1 MFPVCLTIC
10 QGQEETLE
18 QLTDDQLK
26 SFFRERVNT
35 EFLEEIAFKSLIIT
49 ARKCIEKKEEDRREK
64 AYMQSVYDD
73 DISEEDDENDNE
85 ENSSKRH
92 QTGNPFIIDEADQA
106 GGKEDE
112 EEERDLNNPDEYDF
126 EDPMINDESSL
137 SNADGQDGGK
147 DERPSNE
154 SSSSSEE
161 GSDDDSSSSGNTA
174 TSNGSTNN
182 VDRSSSDESFWL
194 NSKVSTINV
203 AAVDK
208 GNGERKD
215 RGKKLLPSV
224 AGADRG
230 KKLPS
235 SPVTSVNS
243 KESTNHVAA
252 IDKGNGEPLPFQE
265 NAHGIESPSD
275 EIQNNIWEL
284 LHATSALKDDSTMEN
299 LGDNW
304 ADTYARL

>member
-1 MFPVCLTIC
+1 MFWGGT
-10 QGQEETLE
+10 QGDL
-18 QLTDDQLK
+18 L
-26 SFFRERVNT
+26 RVPGMSW
-35 EFLEEIAFKSLIIT
+35 LHRLA
-49 ARKCIEKKEEDRREK
+49 
-64 AYMQSVYDD
+64 
-73 DISEEDDENDNE
+73 
-85 ENSSKRH
+85 
-92 QTGNPFIIDEADQA
+92 
-106 GGKEDE
+106 E
-112 EEERDLNNPDEYDF
+112 EEEHDLNNPDEYDL
-126 EDPMINDESSL
+126 EDSMINDDESL
-137 SNADGQDGGK
+137 SDAEGQDGGK
-147 DERPSNE
+147 DDRPSNE

-161 GSDDDSSSSGNTA
+161 GSDDESSSSGNTA

-215 RGKKLLPSV
+215 RGKKLPSV

-235 SPVTSVNS
+235 SSGTLVNS

-265 NAHGIESPSD
+265 NAHGIESASD
-275 EIQNNIWEL
+275 EIRNNIWEL
-284 LHATSALKDDSTMEN
+284 LNATSAHSQGLQLRNDYDWGRTFDIARDKDPFSDS
-299 LGDNW
+299 DNP
-304 ADTYARL
+304 